1 MHLRCLISYVVLLAL
16 ATPAVAADLYPL
28 PDGQIATAALQFR
41 QRNYRDA
48 WESASMAPQGGVRAF
63 ILGISAAR
71 LENWGDAANQLATAA
86 DSFPLLADYAL
97 YNEANALYRLARF
110 SDAVAPLHRLCRDFP
125 DSPLLRSAQLLYADT
140 FYDMKDF
147 TSAYAAYQKFIEK
160 FPSGPDSMSAA
171 HKSAVCLEQQGDLA
185 GAVAVLKTIWL
196 KYPASTFAAKAE
208 VELSRLAALGARVAP
223 YTPEELLRRSTTLYD
238 LKRYDEAVKALQS
251 VPPAAQPAG
260 TADRFRLKAGQ
271 ALFKSRH
278 YKDAETAF
286 STLLA
291 KKTSREISDESGYW
305 LAKTL
310 DRTGRGEDACSVFS
324 KLAESSATPEL
335 ADSALFEAAFIR
347 KGQKK
352 GAEALA
358 LLKRILLTHPAS
370 SLKQSVNWEI
380 AWESYQAGDMKTAA
394 NYFKPLTEIENFREK
409 ALYWYGHALSAAGDS
424 LGAQGAIATLL
435 AEFPFGFYAQ
445 SYRKEV
451 KLGTDDVAFPAGTLR
466 EMLPLPAGF
475 DRVKALI
482 TLGLTDEAR
491 KELAIAKRKSAGKTG
506 SIPGLARLYLEMEDY
521 NGAYNLLRNERP
533 RRFEKDTIYQ
543 WGISYP
549 LVYRDQVAKLAA
561 AHNVPESLVYAIIRA
576 ESSFLPT
583 ALSPAGAVG
592 LMQLMPSTAA
602 TIANG
607 SKGKLDADSL
617 TNPSTN
623 IRFGVQHLR
632 DLLTLYKGD
641 LVLAIAAYNAG
652 SGNVNRWRK
661 ALGALPS
668 DEFVES
674 IPYPETREY
683 VKKVLSSTE
692 IYSRMYKLGNP
703 TVAATVSPAPQPVAT
718 ESVEPPAPP
727 PVKDSAVKIV
737 TPIVAN

>member
-1 MHLRCLISYVVLLAL
+1 MLHRCLISSAVLLAL
-16 ATPAVAADLYPL
+16 ATPAVASDLYPL

-48 WESASMAPQGGVRAF
+48 WESASTAPQGGVRAF

-71 LENWGDAANQLATAA
+71 LEHWGDAANQLATAA

-97 YNEANALYRLARF
+97 FNEANALYRLARF
-110 SDAVAPLHRLCRDFP
+110 SDAVTPLQRLCRDFP

-140 FYDMKDF
+140 FYEMKDF

-171 HKSAVCLEQQGDLA
+171 HKSALCLEQQGDSA
-185 GAVAVLKTIWL
+185 GAVAALKTIWL

-208 VELSRLAALGARVAP
+208 AELSRLAAQGARVDP
-223 YTPEELLRRSTTLYD
+223 YTPEELLRRATALYD

-260 TADRFRLKAGQ
+260 TADRFFLKAGQ

-286 STLLA
+286 SSLLA

-310 DRTGRGEDACSVFS
+310 DRTGRVEESCSVFS
-324 KLAESSATPEL
+324 KLAESSASPEL
-335 ADSALFEAAFIR
+335 ADRALFEAAFIR

-358 LLKRILLTHPAS
+358 LLKRILLIHPAS
-370 SLKQSVNWEI
+370 SLKQAVSWEI

-394 NYFKPLTEIENFREK
+394 EYFKPLTGIENFREK
-409 ALYWYGHALSAAGDS
+409 ALYWYGHALSAAGNS
-424 LGAQGAIATLL
+424 PAAQGASATLL

-445 SYRKEV
+445 LYRKEV
-451 KLGTDDVAFPAGTLR
+451 KLGTDDITFPAGALGDL
-466 EMLPLPAGF
+466 LPLPAGF

-482 TLGLTDEAR
+482 TLGLYDEAR
-491 KELAIAKRKSAGKTG
+491 KELAITKKKSGARNG
-506 SIPGLARLYLEMEDY
+506 SIKGLARLYLEMEDY

-533 RRFEKDTIYQ
+533 RRFEKDTIYE

-561 AHNVPESLVYAIIRA
+561 MHNVPESLVYAIIRA

-583 ALSPAGAVG
+583 ALSPVGAVG

-607 SKGKLDADSL
+607 SKGKLAADSL

-623 IRFGVQHLR
+623 IRFGIQHLR

-661 ALGALPS
+661 SLAGLSS

-692 IYSRMYKLGNP
+692 IYSRMYKLANP
-703 TVAATVSPAPQPVAT
+703 TVATTLSSTPQPVAA
-718 ESVEPPAPP
+718 ESAEPPPP
-727 PVKDSAVKIV
+727 LPVKDSAVKIV

>member
-1 MHLRCLISYVVLLAL
+1 MRLRCLISYVVLLAL

-28 PDGQIATAALQFR
+28 PDGQIVTATLQFR
-41 QRNYRDA
+41 QRNYKNA
-48 WESASMAPQGGVRAF
+48 WESASKAPQGGVRAF

-97 YNEANALYRLARF
+97 YNEAHALYRLARF
-110 SDAVAPLHRLCRDFP
+110 SDAVAPLQRLSRDFP
-125 DSPLLRSAQLLYADT
+125 DSPLLRATQLLYADT

-160 FPSGPDSMSAA
+160 FPSGPDSLSAA
-171 HKSAVCLEQQGDLA
+171 HKSALCLEQQGDSA
-185 GAVAVLKTIWL
+185 GAVAALKTIWL
-196 KYPASTFAAKAE
+196 KYPAATFAAKAE
-208 VELSRLAALGARVAP
+208 DELSRLAAQGVRVDP
-223 YTPEELLRRSTTLYD
+223 YTPDELLRRATTLYD
-238 LKRYDEAVKALQS
+238 LKRYDDAVQALQN
-251 VPPAAQPAG
+251 VPLAAQPTG
-260 TADRFRLKAGQ
+260 TADRFLLKASQ
-271 ALFKSRH
+271 ALFKSRR

-286 STLLA
+286 STLLT

-310 DRTGRGEDACSVFS
+310 DRTGRGEEACNVLI
-324 KLAESSATPEL
+324 KLAESSASPEL
-335 ADSALFEAAFIR
+335 ADRALFEAAFIR

-370 SLKQSVNWEI
+370 SLKQGVSWEI
-380 AWESYQAGDMKTAA
+380 AWESYQAGDMKTATE
-394 NYFKPLTEIENFREK
+394 YFKPLTETEIFREK
-409 ALYWYGHALSAAGDS
+409 ALYWSGHALSAAGDS
-424 LGAQGAIATLL
+424 PGAQGAIATLL

-451 KLGTDDVAFPAGTLR
+451 KLGTDAIAFPAGNIR
-466 EMLPLPAGF
+466 EILPLPAGF

-482 TLGLTDEAR
+482 TLGLYDEAR
-491 KELAIAKRKSAGKTG
+491 KELAVAKRKSAGKNG
-506 SIPGLARLYLEMEDY
+506 SIQGLARLYLEMDDY

-561 AHNVPESLVYAIIRA
+561 AHNVPESLVYAVIRA

-607 SKGKLDADSL
+607 GKGKLDANSL

-661 ALGALPS
+661 SLGELPG
-668 DEFVES
+668 DAFVES

-683 VKKVLSSTE
+683 VKKVLSSSE

-703 TVAATVSPAPQPVAT
+703 TVAATPSPLPQKDTT
-718 ESVEPPAPP
+718 ESPEMPPSQPA
-727 PVKDSAVKIV
+727 KETAV
-737 TPIVAN
+737 TPSVTAIAN

>member
-1 MHLRCLISYVVLLAL
+1 MRLRCLISYVVLLAL

-28 PDGQIATAALQFR
+28 PDGQIATAALLFR

-48 WESASMAPQGGVRAF
+48 WESASKAPQAGVRAF

-97 YNEANALYRLARF
+97 YNEACALSRLARF
-110 SDAVAPLHRLCRDFP
+110 SDALAPLQRLLRDFP
-125 DSPLLRSAQLLYADT
+125 DSPLVRSAQLLYADA

-147 TSAYAAYQKFIEK
+147 TSAHTAYQKFIEK
-160 FPSGPDSMSAA
+160 FPSGTDSLSAA
-171 HKSAVCLEQQGDLA
+171 HKSALCLDQLGDST
-185 GAVAVLKTIWL
+185 GAVAAFKTIRL

-208 VELSRLAALGARVAP
+208 NELSRLAARGVRIDP
-223 YTPEELLRRSTTLYD
+223 YTPEELLRRAMTLYD
-238 LKRYDEAVKALQS
+238 LKRYDEAVQALQD

-286 STLLA
+286 SSLQA
-291 KKTSREISDESGYW
+291 NKTNRETSDESGYW

-310 DRTGRGEDACSVFS
+310 DRTGRGDEACNVFI
-324 KLAESSATPEL
+324 KLAESSASPEL
-335 ADSALFEAAFIR
+335 ADRALFEAAFIR
-347 KGQKK
+347 KGQKR
-352 GAEALA
+352 GTDALA
-358 LLKRILLTHPAS
+358 LLKRILLIHPAS
-370 SLKQSVNWEI
+370 SLKQSVNWQI
-380 AWESYQAGDMKTAA
+380 AWESYQAGAMKTAA
-394 NYFKPLTEIENFREK
+394 EYFKPLTGVDTYREK

-424 LGAQGAIATLL
+424 PGAQGAIATLL
-435 AEFPFGFYAQ
+435 TEFPFGFYAQ

-451 KLGTDDVAFPAGTLR
+451 KLGADEMVFPAVTLG

-491 KELAIAKRKSAGKTG
+491 KELAITKKKSVVKNG
-506 SIPGLARLYLEMEDY
+506 SIKGLARLYLEMEDY
-521 NGAYNLLRNERP
+521 NGAYNLLRDERP
-533 RRFEKDTIYQ
+533 RRFGKDTIYQ

-592 LMQLMPSTAA
+592 LMQLMPSTAK
-602 TIANG
+602 TIASG
-607 SKGKLDADSL
+607 GKGKLDANSL

-632 DLLTLYKGD
+632 DLLTLYKGN

-661 ALGALPS
+661 AVGELPS

-692 IYSRMYKLGNP
+692 IYNRMYKLDNP
-703 TVAATVSPAPQPVAT
+703 TAAATVSP
-718 ESVEPPAPP
+718 PP
-727 PVKDSAVKIV
+727 PVQDSAVKIA
-737 TPIVAN
+737 TPIVAD